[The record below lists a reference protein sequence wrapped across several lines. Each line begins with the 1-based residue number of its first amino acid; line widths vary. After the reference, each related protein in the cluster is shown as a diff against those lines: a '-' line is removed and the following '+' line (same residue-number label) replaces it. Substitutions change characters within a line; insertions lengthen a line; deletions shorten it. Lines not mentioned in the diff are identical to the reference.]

1 MELTVAR
8 LQSAPKLS
16 LTAALQGTLPQ
27 ALASL
32 GRLRQFVVNGNDLSG
47 SIPAYVGS
55 YPGMGEAWLPR
66 NNLSGPLDP
75 SLCQSSG
82 SGDNIH
88 LQASS
93 PLLCNRSHAGDP
105 LERSLPMDLFLA
117 IISHTC
123 SVLGSHG
130 SLNS

>member
-1 MELTVAR
+1 M
-8 LQSAPKLS
+8 
-16 LTAALQGTLPQ
+16 
-27 ALASL
+27 
-32 GRLRQFVVNGNDLSG
+32 VNGNDLSG

-88 LQASS
+88 LLASS
-93 PLLCNRSHAGDP
+93 FLQDPPMESPPTPLL
-105 LERSLPMDLFLA
+105 
-117 IISHTC
+117 
-123 SVLGSHG
+123 VLSAPAALYVPPVEATSCICALQKGMRA
-130 SLNS
+130 